1 MVEKTETNNYQDRRL
16 DQMESSMKVINHE
29 MGSIK
34 EDVSVLKT
42 DSKWLKCEFVKMR
55 TAVDEIKDKLNQR
68 PTWIITTSFSVLLSA
83 LVGFI
88 VYLVTH

>member
-1 MVEKTETNNYQDRRL
+1 MTKKSDTNNYQDKRL
-16 DQMESSMKVINHE
+16 EQMESSVKVINHE

-42 DSKWLKCEFVKMR
+42 DFKWLKCEFVKMR
-55 TAVDEIKDKLNQR
+55 TALEEIKDKLNQR
-68 PTWIITTSFSVLLSA
+68 PTWIIATSFSVLLSA

>member
-1 MVEKTETNNYQDRRL
+1 MKKSETNSYQDKRI
-16 DQMESSMKVINHE
+16 DSIENSVKTINHE

-42 DSKWLKCEFVKMR
+42 DFRWLKTEFVKMR
-55 TAVDEIKDKLNQR
+55 IALEEIKDKLNQR
-68 PTWIITTSFSVLLSA
+68 PTWIIATSFSVLLSA

-88 VYLVTH
+88 VYIVTH